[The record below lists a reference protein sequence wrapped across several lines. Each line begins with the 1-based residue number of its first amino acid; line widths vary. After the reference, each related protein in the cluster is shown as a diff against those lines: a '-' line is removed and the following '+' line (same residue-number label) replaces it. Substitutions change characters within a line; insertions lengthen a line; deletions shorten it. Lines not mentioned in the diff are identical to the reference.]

1 MMRTN
6 PFSGIAAVTVF
17 AAALFAGA
25 GQAKAQV
32 APTPLPPAWS
42 VSVTGDAT
50 AKAAGR
56 QDFAEFIWCD
66 STSFTGQEIARLG
79 FSTTSL
85 TALPT
90 GTGATTVDCT
100 MTSATWGTVKFT
112 ATVDSTSLK
121 GTLTWTR
128 GTTVYAYTFTGVP
141 YTPVNVES

>member
-1 MMRTN
+1 MMSSNR
-6 PFSGIAAVTVF
+6 FSGIAAVTMF
-17 AAALFAGA
+17 AAALFVGA

-32 APTPLPPAWS
+32 APAPLPPAWQ
-42 VSVTGDAT
+42 VSVKADAAGT
-50 AKAAGR
+50 AVGR

-90 GTGATTVDCT
+90 GTGTTNVDCT

-141 YTPVNVES
+141 YTPV

>member
-1 MMRTN
+1 M
-6 PFSGIAAVTVF
+6 F
-17 AAALFAGA
+17 AAALFVGA
-25 GQAKAQV
+25 GQAKAQM
-32 APTPLPPAWS
+32 APLPPVWQ
-42 VSVTGDAT
+42 VSVKPDAAET
-50 AKAAGR
+50 AVGR

-90 GTGATTVDCT
+90 GTGATNVDCT
-100 MTSATWGTVKFT
+100 MTSAAWGTVKFT